1 MRAACLHELGGTLQL
16 ESVADPSPAEEEV
29 LVEIAYASV
38 NPLDVWITQG
48 SIGAAAQ
55 HLPWIPGTEGTGYT
69 DDGRPV
75 LVSGGGVGVLRPGL
89 YCEQAAVPRAAVTEV
104 AEGVDLAQLAG
115 LGVAGVTAWA
125 SLHDRAQLGPDDRV
139 LVLGASGGVGSLAV
153 PLAQGTAAT
162 VWGQTTQTAKVPVI
176 EAAGADRVV
185 VADAGGLADA
195 VAELQPT
202 LIMDG
207 VGGAFTAAAV
217 EVLAPRGRIVVYG
230 TSADQVASLN
240 LRVLYRKNGSILG
253 YGGMVL
259 PEDKRAAILAGL
271 VAMVADGSLT
281 VPVELVPLADAARC
295 HQRILDREVTGKLVL
310 DTHA

>member
-16 ESVADPSPAEEEV
+16 DTVADPSPTEDEV

-55 HLPWIPGTEGTGYT
+55 HLPWIPGTEGTGYAE
-69 DDGRPV
+69 GRPV
-75 LVSGGGVGVLRPGL
+75 LVSGAGVGVLRPGL
-89 YCEQAAVPRAAVTEV
+89 YCEQAAVPRSAVSELP
-104 AEGVDLAQLAG
+104 EGVDLAQLAG

-162 VWGQTTQTAKVPVI
+162 VWGQTTQAAKVSGI
-176 EAAGADRVV
+176 EANGADRVV
-185 VADAGGLADA
+185 VADADELAAA
-195 VAELQPT
+195 VAELEPT
-202 LIMDG
+202 VVMDG

-217 EVLAPRGRIVVYG
+217 EVLAPHGRIVVYG

-240 LRVLYRKNGSILG
+240 LRVLYRKNGTILG
-253 YGGMVL
+253 YGGIGL
-259 PEDKRAAILAGL
+259 PENKRRSILTGL

-281 VPVELVPLADAARC
+281 VPVELAPLADAGRC
-295 HQRILDREVTGKLVL
+295 HQRIMDRDVTGKLVL

>member
-16 ESVADPSPAEEEV
+16 DTVDDPAPAEGEV
-29 LVEIAYASV
+29 LVEVAYASV

-55 HLPWIPGTEGTGYT
+55 HLPWIPGTEGTGYA
-69 DDGRPV
+69 DGRPV
-75 LVSGGGVGVLRPGL
+75 LVSGGGVGVIRRGL
-89 YCEQAAVPRAAVTEV
+89 YCEQAAVPRAALTEV
-104 AEGVDLAQLAG
+104 PEGVDLAQLAG
-115 LGVAGVTAWA
+115 VGVAGVTAWA

-153 PLAQGTAAT
+153 PLAQGSAAT
-162 VWGQTTQTAKVPVI
+162 VWGQTTQAAKVAVV

-185 VADAGGLADA
+185 VADADDLAAA
-195 VAELQPT
+195 VADLEPT
-202 LIMDG
+202 VIMDG

-217 EVLAPRGRIVVYG
+217 DVLAPDGRIVVYG

-259 PEDKRAAILAGL
+259 SEDKRRSILAGL

-281 VPVELVPLADAARC
+281 VPVELVPLADAGRC
-295 HQRILDREVTGKLVL
+295 HQRILDRDVTGKLVL

>member
-16 ESVADPSPAEEEV
+16 DTVDDPSPAEGEV
-29 LVEIAYASV
+29 LVEVAYASV

-55 HLPWIPGTEGTGYT
+55 NLPWIPGTEGTGYA
-69 DDGRPV
+69 DGRPV
-75 LVSGGGVGVLRPGL
+75 LVSGGGVGVIRRGL
-89 YCEQAAVPRAAVTEV
+89 YSEQAAVPRAAITEV
-104 AEGVDLAQLAG
+104 PEGVDLAQLAG

-125 SLHDRAQLGPDDRV
+125 SLYDRAQLGPDDRV

-162 VWGQTTQTAKVPVI
+162 VWGQTTQAAKIAVI
-176 EAAGADRVV
+176 EAAGADRVI
-185 VADAGGLADA
+185 VADAGELAAA

-202 LIMDG
+202 VIMDG

-217 EVLAPRGRIVVYG
+217 DVLAPNGRIVVYG

-259 PEDKRAAILAGL
+259 AEEQRRSILAGL

-281 VPVELVPLADAARC
+281 VPVELVPLADAGRC
-295 HQRILDREVTGKLVL
+295 HQRILSRDVTGKLVL

>member
-16 ESVADPSPAEEEV
+16 ETVDDPSPSEGEV
-29 LVEIAYASV
+29 LVEVAYASV

-48 SIGAAAQ
+48 SIGAAAEY
-55 HLPWIPGTEGTGYT
+55 LPWIPGTEGTGYA
-69 DDGRPV
+69 DGRPV
-75 LVSGGGVGVLRPGL
+75 LVSGGGVGVIRRGL

-104 AEGVDLAQLAG
+104 PEGVDLAQVAG

-162 VWGQTTQTAKVPVI
+162 VWGQTTQATKVPVI
-176 EAAGADRVV
+176 EAAGADHVV
-185 VADAGGLADA
+185 VADAGELAAA

-202 LIMDG
+202 VIMDG
-207 VGGAFTAAAV
+207 VGGAFTAVAV
-217 EVLAPRGRIVVYG
+217 DVLAPNGRIVVYG
-230 TSADQVASLN
+230 TSADQVSSLN

-259 PEDKRAAILAGL
+259 AEEKRRSILAGL
-271 VAMVADGSLT
+271 VAMVTDGSLT
-281 VPVELVPLADAARC
+281 VPVELVPLADAGRC
-295 HQRILDREVTGKLVL
+295 HQRILDRDVTGKLVL